1 MADETIFADDAHGY
15 CANLVRDFDKDRY
28 LATLF
33 APAEKRA
40 ALFAL
45 YALNIEVS
53 RIREAATEPNL
64 GEIRLRWWADG
75 IDSVF
80 AGEPFGHPV
89 LSVLADVVASA
100 ALPKEPILNLIE
112 ARRFDLYND
121 PMPTM
126 NDLEGYAGETTSVIL
141 QLATQILVGEEAVRA
156 ANASGHA
163 GVAYAITGL
172 LRGIAIHR
180 ARGQV
185 FVPQGLLVEH
195 GVSVSK
201 FLAGERSETMNLVL
215 SLLRQAA
222 RAHLEKARAFDGDVS
237 LEALPAFLPVS
248 LCELYLKR
256 MEKPAFD
263 PFKSV
268 CEVPQWRRQLHLL
281 KASWWKEF

>member
-1 MADETIFADDAHGY
+1 MNDETISADDAHGY
-15 CANLVRDFDKDRY
+15 CMKLVQDFDKDRY

-45 YALNIEVS
+45 YAFNVEIA
-53 RIREAATEPNL
+53 RIREAAPEPNL

-75 IDSVF
+75 IDSIF
-80 AGEPFGHPV
+80 AGETFRHPV
-89 LSVLADVVASA
+89 LLALAETVASA
-100 ALPKEPILNLIE
+100 SLPKTPMHNLIE

-141 QLATQILVGEEAVRA
+141 QLATQVVVGDKAVRA
-156 ANASGHA
+156 ANVSGHA

-172 LRGIAIHR
+172 LRGLAIHR
-180 ARGQV
+180 SRGQV
-185 FVPQGLLVEH
+185 FVPEGLLVEH
-195 GVSVSK
+195 GLTVAK
-201 FLAGERSETMNLVL
+201 FLAGDRSETMNLVL
-215 SLLRQAA
+215 SVLRQAA
-222 RAHLEKARAFDGDVS
+222 RFHLEKARSFDGDVS

-248 LCELYLKR
+248 LCELYLR
-256 MEKPAFD
+256 GMEKPGFD
-263 PFKSV
+263 PLNSV